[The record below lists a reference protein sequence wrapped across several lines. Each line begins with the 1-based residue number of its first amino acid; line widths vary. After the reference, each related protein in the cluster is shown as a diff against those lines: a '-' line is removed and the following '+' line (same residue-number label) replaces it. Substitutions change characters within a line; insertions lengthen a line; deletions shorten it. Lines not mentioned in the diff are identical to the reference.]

1 MDLIMFL
8 TFMINGCLYAFR
20 GEVMFALGC
29 FFISAVFW
37 LAYKVGYAVEK
48 AVTIKAAKELV
59 EKFGES
65 LANKEEKE

>member
-8 TFMINGCLYAFR
+8 TFMASGCLYAFR
-20 GEVMFALGC
+20 GEVIFALGC

-48 AVTIKAAKELV
+48 AVSINAAKELV
-59 EKFGES
+59 EKFGNS
-65 LANKEEKE
+65 LVKKEEKE